1 MPSRRYHELDVV
13 RGLAA
18 FIVLLHHVWMSFPQ
32 AFHVPPLTGAS
43 GLADYLFFAL
53 KYTPAR
59 FLVAGPG
66 CVAVFFVLSGF
77 VLSASFEN
85 GRGISY
91 GQYVVKRL
99 CRIYLPFAAAVLV
112 AAGFYAATYKGAI
125 PGMSD
130 WLNTTSWSM
139 PLTPDLV
146 LGHLAAYGMEPYHD
160 LNAPMWSL
168 IVELR
173 ASLIFPL
180 VFLLVR
186 SRSLWAPLL
195 ALGLY
200 MAAAG
205 FMSRDGQ
212 TLPMTPLGSLAFLFQ
227 WMPLFFLGSALWFQR
242 ERLERFFSGLPA
254 VARLGLVAMALLLL
268 GMPAWGPVSTT
279 SMAMKLVWMLGMGF
293 SATVIITAA
302 ISTALFHRLAA
313 IRPLRRLGEI
323 SYSLY
328 LFHQIVILALAHGLV
343 GIVPPGLAVLLA
355 IPVSLVVAELG
366 YRLVETPSMRLGQR
380 LTRGA
385 PRPAAEARPAL
396 EPISVTEE
404 LGAVMAA
411 ERR

>member
-32 AFHVPPLTGAS
+32 AFYVPPLAEAS
-43 GLADYLFFAL
+43 GPADYLFFAL

-85 GRGISY
+85 RRSISY

-99 CRIYLPFAAAVLV
+99 CRIYLPFAVAVLV
-112 AAGFYAATYKGAI
+112 AAGLYVATYKGAV
-125 PGMSD
+125 PGMSG
-130 WLNTTSWSM
+130 WLNATSWSV
-139 PLTPDLV
+139 PLTPDLL

-173 ASLIFPL
+173 ASLLFPL

-200 MAAAG
+200 LVAAG
-205 FMSRDGQ
+205 FMSLDGQ
-212 TLPMTPLGSLAFLFQ
+212 TLPMTMLGSLAFLFQ

-242 ERLERFFSGLPA
+242 ERLERLFSGLPA
-254 VARLGLVAMALLLL
+254 LGRLGLVAVALLLL

-279 SMAMKLVWMLGMGF
+279 SMMMKLVWMLGM
-293 SATVIITAA
+293 SLAATIIITAA

-328 LFHQIVILALAHGLV
+328 LFHQIVILAMVHGLV
-343 GIVPPGLAVLLA
+343 GILPSGLAVLLA
-355 IPVSLVVAELG
+355 IPVSLVVAEIG
-366 YRLVETPSMRLGQR
+366 YRLVETPCMRLGQR
-380 LTRGA
+380 LTRGTRRVPEA
-385 PRPAAEARPAL
+385 PAAL
-396 EPISVTEE
+396 EPTGASED
-404 LGAVMAA
+404 LGVALAA